1 MMLSFL
7 DEEDDQDGSPESA
20 YEPPTGVDRVD
31 GPIKGL
37 PGGPPIGVHKRFI
50 VSLLTTFERL
60 TEMLE
65 ELRGD
70 SLGFDE
76 VLREG

>member
-1 MMLSFL
+1 MLSFL

-20 YEPPTGVDRVD
+20 YELPAGIDKVD

-37 PGGPPIGVHKRFI
+37 PGGPPIGVRKRFT

-70 SLGFDE
+70 SPGLDE
-76 VLREG
+76 VLRKG